1 MMQDHELQLIA
12 RKYSRLIRSAVARVA
27 GPSTDLVAEDVE
39 QEVLF
44 SMWRAMPGEQMP
56 THPSSYLYR
65 AAIRETV
72 RVLKETRNTR
82 PLEDGADTAN
92 VSPDPDKLAEAA
104 ELGGAIRMALSEISR
119 DRQRAATAH
128 LAGYDV
134 REIMAMFDWTYNK
147 ARNLIARGMKDLR
160 GKLEAR
166 GYRD

>member
-72 RVLKETRNTR
+72 RVLKELRKTSPIEEGANTA
-82 PLEDGADTAN
+82 G
-92 VSPDPDKLAEAA
+92 VSPDPDDLAEAA
-104 ELGGAIRMALSEISR
+104 ELGRAIQVSLSEISK
-119 DRQRAATAH
+119 DRRRAATAH

-147 ARNLIARGMKDLR
+147 ARNLIVRGMKDLR
-160 GKLEAR
+160 GKLKER